1 MNTKINNFLIDD
13 VRALINAINNNAELA
28 AMEIRKDGGSFD
40 TLADFAAYWSTHI
53 NEIENEIINKNK

>member
-13 VRALINAINNNAELA
+13 VRALINAINNNPELA

-40 TLADFAAYWSTHI
+40 TLEDFARYWEIHI
-53 NEIENEIINKNK
+53 EELNK

>member
-28 AMEIRKDGGSFD
+28 AMEIRKDGGNFD
-40 TLADFAAYWSTHI
+40 TLADFAAYWSAHI
-53 NEIENEIINKNK
+53 NNIND